1 MKRIDNINWQYIPA
15 AKTNI
20 LETLRKM
27 GWTPPSEDPATQAK
41 WRFYRT
47 LDTEGRNCAD
57 DGEKK

>member
-27 GWTPPSEDPATQAK
+27 GWTPPSEDARHQEK
-41 WRFYRT
+41 WARFRHALT
-47 LDTEGRNCAD
+47 IN
-57 DGEKK
+57 EKGIK